1 MRPVHESSIAE
12 AILAQVGRHAPEGAL
27 VRDVAIRVGALRGL
41 EPEALQMSWTA
52 VIVGTAVDGATLTVD
67 QQPWTIACSTCGRS
81 WTSPVPFVDCVCG
94 NTTPAPTG
102 GDELDLVAIT
112 VDQEET
118 S

>member
-1 MRPVHESSIAE
+1 MHEFSIAE
-12 AILAQVGRHAPEGAL
+12 AILTQVRRYTPDDAL
-27 VRDVAIRVGALRGL
+27 VRDVSIRVGALRGL

-52 VIVGTAVDGATLTVD
+52 VIAGTSIDGATLTVD
-67 QQPWTIACSTCGRS
+67 QRPWTITCSTCGRS
-81 WTSPVPFVDCVCG
+81 WTSEVPFVDCVCG

-102 GDELDLVAIT
+102 GDELDLVSIT